1 MDHGACSPT
10 SPPVPGLA
18 AAQHNPRRPARSSAV
33 RAAALPKLGLAI
45 SATKNAA
52 EDPDLLR
59 KTMVLTDNCWLY
71 QEFVGN
77 THTHN
82 QKKTGKFTEQKSVRT
97 KEHQ

>member
-1 MDHGACSPT
+1 
-10 SPPVPGLA
+10 
-18 AAQHNPRRPARSSAV
+18 V

-59 KTMVLTDNCWLY
+59 KTMVLTNNCWLY